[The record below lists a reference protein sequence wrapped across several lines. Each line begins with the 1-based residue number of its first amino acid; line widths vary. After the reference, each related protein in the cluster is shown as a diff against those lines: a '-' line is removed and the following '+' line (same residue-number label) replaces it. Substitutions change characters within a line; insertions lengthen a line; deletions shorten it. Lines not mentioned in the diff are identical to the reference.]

1 MNSLKKELLQM
12 THAAPSNI
20 TLSAIAGIYILAQV
34 IIVPALPDLGIIFSS
49 DYRTIQLSVSAFS
62 IGAAIVNLIAGPLS
76 DRFGRRP
83 VAIGFFIIFIL
94 SSLGS
99 YFSENIYVFLFLRFL
114 QASSAA
120 GMVLARVIVGD
131 IYKGNKA
138 TVMFGYISTIM
149 AIGPLI
155 GPLLGGLISDYFG
168 SMQIFNFLTALG
180 LFLFVLIIFDL
191 KETNFNK
198 SESMINQIKSY
209 PLLLSSMNFWPPT
222 LVSAFSFSIFGIF
235 FVGAPF
241 VAAKVYGLS
250 PSQIGM
256 LLALMPLGF
265 VPGNIIVG
273 KLVNQFSTRLLL
285 ILGSILL
292 MIGPS
297 LSFLTSNLYGHQL
310 AFFMPMII
318 MAFGTGIIWPV
329 ANTAI
334 IQAVPSLAGSASGI
348 SSALMVTTSA
358 ISSGVLGWNIENSDP
373 ILALVSMLFLVGA
386 ATILSSLF
394 IKN

>member
-1 MNSLKKELLQM
+1 MSK
-12 THAAPSNI
+12 AAPTNI

-34 IIVPALPDLGIIFSS
+34 IIVPALPDLGIIFLS

-83 VAIGFFIIFIL
+83 IAIGFFIIFIL

-99 YFSENIYVFLFLRFL
+99 YFSENIYIFLLFRFF

-131 IYKGNKA
+131 IYSGSKA

-155 GPLLGGLISDYFG
+155 GPLLGGLISDYLG
-168 SMQIFNFLTALG
+168 SMQIFNFLTILG
-180 LFLFVLIIFDL
+180 LLLFGLILYDL
-191 KETNFNK
+191 DETNLNR
-198 SESMINQIKSY
+198 SPNMLSQIKSY
-209 PLLLSSMNFWPPT
+209 PLLLLSMNFWPPT

-241 VAAKVYGLS
+241 VAVNVYGLS
-250 PSQIGM
+250 PSQIGL
-256 LLALMPLGF
+256 LLAFIPLGF

-273 KLVNQFSTRLLL
+273 KIVDRFSTKLLL
-285 ILGSILL
+285 ILGSMLL
-292 MIGPS
+292 ISGP
-297 LSFLTSNLYGHQL
+297 LIALLTSNLYTHPL
-310 AFFMPMII
+310 AFFLPMLI
-318 MAFGTGIIWPV
+318 MGFGTGIIWPV

-348 SSALMVTTSA
+348 SSALMVITSA
-358 ISSGVLGWNIENSDP
+358 LSSGFLGWNIENIDP
-373 ILALVSMLFLVGA
+373 IMGLVGTLIMA
-386 ATILSSLF
+386 GIATILSALF
-394 IKN
+394 IKSERQHT

>member
-1 MNSLKKELLQM
+1 MSK
-12 THAAPSNI
+12 AAPTNI

-83 VAIGFFIIFIL
+83 IAIGFFIIFIL

-99 YFSENIYVFLFLRFL
+99 YFSENIYIFLLFRFF

-131 IYKGNKA
+131 IYSGSKA

-168 SMQIFNFLTALG
+168 SMQIFNFLTILG
-180 LFLFVLIIFDL
+180 LLLFGLILYDL
-191 KETNFNK
+191 DETNLNR
-198 SESMINQIKSY
+198 SPNMLSQIKSY
-209 PLLLSSMNFWPPT
+209 PLLLLSMNFWPPT

-241 VAAKVYGLS
+241 VAVNVYGLS
-250 PSQIGM
+250 PSQIGL
-256 LLALMPLGF
+256 LLAFIPLGF

-273 KLVNQFSTRLLL
+273 KIVDRFSTKLLL
-285 ILGSILL
+285 ILGSVLL
-292 MIGPS
+292 ISGP
-297 LSFLTSNLYGHQL
+297 LIALLTSNLYTHPL
-310 AFFMPMII
+310 AFFLPMLI
-318 MAFGTGIIWPV
+318 MGFGTGVIWPV

-348 SSALMVTTSA
+348 SSALMVITSA
-358 ISSGVLGWNIENSDP
+358 VSSGFLGWNIENIDP
-373 ILALVSMLFLVGA
+373 IIGLVGTLIMA
-386 ATILSSLF
+386 GIATILSALF
-394 IKN
+394 IKTD

>member
-1 MNSLKKELLQM
+1 MSK
-12 THAAPSNI
+12 AAPTNI

-83 VAIGFFIIFIL
+83 IAIGFFIIFIL

-99 YFSENIYVFLFLRFL
+99 YFSENIYIFLLFRFF

-131 IYKGNKA
+131 IYSGSKA

-168 SMQIFNFLTALG
+168 SMQIFNFLTILG
-180 LFLFVLIIFDL
+180 LLLFGLIIYDL
-191 KETNFNK
+191 DETNLNR
-198 SESMINQIKSY
+198 SANMLSQIKSY
-209 PLLLSSMNFWPPT
+209 PLLLLSMNFWPPT

-241 VAAKVYGLS
+241 VAVNVYGLS
-250 PSQIGM
+250 PSQIGL
-256 LLALMPLGF
+256 LLAFIPLGF

-273 KLVNQFSTRLLL
+273 KIVDRFSTKLLL
-285 ILGSILL
+285 ILGSMLL
-292 MIGPS
+292 ISGP
-297 LSFLTSNLYGHQL
+297 LIALLTSNLYTHPL
-310 AFFMPMII
+310 AFFLPMLI
-318 MAFGTGIIWPV
+318 MGFGTGIIWPV

-348 SSALMVTTSA
+348 SSALMVITSA
-358 ISSGVLGWNIENSDP
+358 LSSGFLGWNIENIDP
-373 ILALVSMLFLVGA
+373 IIGLVGTLIMA
-386 ATILSSLF
+386 GIATILSALF
-394 IKN
+394 IKTD

>member
-1 MNSLKKELLQM
+1 MSK
-12 THAAPSNI
+12 AAPTNI

-83 VAIGFFIIFIL
+83 IAIGFFIIFIL

-99 YFSENIYVFLFLRFL
+99 YFSENIYIFLLFRFF

-131 IYKGNKA
+131 IYSGSKA

-168 SMQIFNFLTALG
+168 SMQIFNFLTILG
-180 LFLFVLIIFDL
+180 LLLFGIILYDL
-191 KETNFNK
+191 DETNFNR
-198 SESMINQIKSY
+198 SPDMLSQIKSY
-209 PLLLSSMNFWPPT
+209 PLLLLSMNFWPPT

-241 VAAKVYGLS
+241 VAVNVYGLS
-250 PSQIGM
+250 PSQIGL
-256 LLALMPLGF
+256 LLAFIPLGF

-273 KLVNQFSTRLLL
+273 KIVDRFSTKLLL
-285 ILGSILL
+285 ILGSMLL
-292 MIGPS
+292 ISGP
-297 LSFLTSNLYGHQL
+297 LIALLTSNLYNHPL
-310 AFFMPMII
+310 AFFLPMLI
-318 MAFGTGIIWPV
+318 MGFGTGIIWPV

-348 SSALMVTTSA
+348 SSALMVITSA
-358 ISSGVLGWNIENSDP
+358 VSSGFLGWNIENIDP
-373 ILALVSMLFLVGA
+373 IMGLVGTLIMA
-386 ATILSSLF
+386 GIATILSAFF
-394 IKN
+394 IKSDRQHN

>member
-1 MNSLKKELLQM
+1 MSK
-12 THAAPSNI
+12 AAPTNI

-83 VAIGFFIIFIL
+83 IAIGFFIIFIL

-99 YFSENIYVFLFLRFL
+99 YFSENIYIFLLFRFF

-131 IYKGNKA
+131 IYSGSKA

-168 SMQIFNFLTALG
+168 SMQIFNFLTILG
-180 LFLFVLIIFDL
+180 LLLFGLIIYDL
-191 KETNFNK
+191 DETNLNR
-198 SESMINQIKSY
+198 SANMLSQIKSY
-209 PLLLSSMNFWPPT
+209 PLLLLSMNFWPPT

-241 VAAKVYGLS
+241 VAVNVYGLS
-250 PSQIGM
+250 PSQIGL
-256 LLALMPLGF
+256 LLAFIPLGF

-273 KLVNQFSTRLLL
+273 KIVDRFSTKLLL
-285 ILGSILL
+285 ILGSVLL
-292 MIGPS
+292 ISGP
-297 LSFLTSNLYGHQL
+297 LIALLTSNLYTHPL
-310 AFFMPMII
+310 AFFLPMLI
-318 MAFGTGIIWPV
+318 MGFGTGVIWPV

-348 SSALMVTTSA
+348 SSALMVITSA
-358 ISSGVLGWNIENSDP
+358 VSSGFLGWNIENIDP
-373 ILALVSMLFLVGA
+373 IIGLVGTLIVA
-386 ATILSSLF
+386 GIATILSALF
-394 IKN
+394 IKID

>member
-1 MNSLKKELLQM
+1 MSKS
-12 THAAPSNI
+12 APTNI

-83 VAIGFFIIFIL
+83 IAIGFFIIFIL

-99 YFSENIYVFLFLRFL
+99 YFSENIYIFLLFRFF

-131 IYKGNKA
+131 IYSGSKA

-168 SMQIFNFLTALG
+168 SMQIFNFLTILG
-180 LFLFVLIIFDL
+180 LLLFGLIIYDL
-191 KETNFNK
+191 DETNLNR
-198 SESMINQIKSY
+198 SANMLSQIKSY
-209 PLLLSSMNFWPPT
+209 PLLLLSMNFWPPT

-241 VAAKVYGLS
+241 VAVNVYGLS
-250 PSQIGM
+250 PSQIGL
-256 LLALMPLGF
+256 LLAFIPLGF

-273 KLVNQFSTRLLL
+273 KIVDRFSTKLLL
-285 ILGSILL
+285 ILGSMLL
-292 MIGPS
+292 ISGP
-297 LSFLTSNLYGHQL
+297 LIALLTSNLYTHPL
-310 AFFMPMII
+310 AFFLPMLI
-318 MAFGTGIIWPV
+318 MGFGTGIIWPV

-348 SSALMVTTSA
+348 SSALMVITSA
-358 ISSGVLGWNIENSDP
+358 LSSGFLGWNIENIDP
-373 ILALVSMLFLVGA
+373 IIGLVGTLIMA
-386 ATILSSLF
+386 GIATILSALF
-394 IKN
+394 IKTD

>member
-1 MNSLKKELLQM
+1 MSK
-12 THAAPSNI
+12 AAPTNI

-34 IIVPALPDLGIIFSS
+34 IIVPALPDLRIIFSS

-83 VAIGFFIIFIL
+83 IAIGFFIIFIL

-99 YFSENIYVFLFLRFL
+99 YFSENIYIFLLFRFF

-131 IYKGNKA
+131 IYSGSKA

-168 SMQIFNFLTALG
+168 SMQIFNFLTILG
-180 LFLFVLIIFDL
+180 LLLFGLIIYDL
-191 KETNFNK
+191 DETNLNR
-198 SESMINQIKSY
+198 SPSMLSQIKSY
-209 PLLLSSMNFWPPT
+209 PLLLLSMNFWPPT

-241 VAAKVYGLS
+241 VAVSVYGLS
-250 PSQIGM
+250 PSQIGL
-256 LLALMPLGF
+256 LLAFIPLGF

-273 KLVNQFSTRLLL
+273 KIVDRFSTKFLL
-285 ILGSILL
+285 ILGSMLL
-292 MIGPS
+292 ISGP
-297 LSFLTSNLYGHQL
+297 LIALLTSNLYTNPL
-310 AFFMPMII
+310 AFFLPMLI
-318 MAFGTGIIWPV
+318 MGFGTGIIWPV

-334 IQAVPSLAGSASGI
+334 IQTVPSLAGSASGI
-348 SSALMVTTSA
+348 SSALMVITSA
-358 ISSGVLGWNIENSDP
+358 LSSGFLGWNIEKIDP
-373 ILALVSMLFLVGA
+373 IMGLVGTLIMA
-386 ATILSSLF
+386 GIATILSALF
-394 IKN
+394 IKSDRQLN

>member
-1 MNSLKKELLQM
+1 M
-12 THAAPSNI
+12 TYAAPTNI

-99 YFSENIYVFLFLRFL
+99 YFSENIYLFLFLRFL

-131 IYKGNKA
+131 IYKGNR

-297 LSFLTSNLYGHQL
+297 LSFFTSNLYGHQL

-373 ILALVSMLFLVGA
+373 ILALVSMLILVGA

>member
-1 MNSLKKELLQM
+1 MSK
-12 THAAPSNI
+12 AAPTNI

-34 IIVPALPDLGIIFSS
+34 IIVPALPDLGIIFLS

-83 VAIGFFIIFIL
+83 IAIGFFIIFIL

-99 YFSENIYVFLFLRFL
+99 YFSENIYIFLLFRFF

-131 IYKGNKA
+131 IYSGSKA

-155 GPLLGGLISDYFG
+155 GPLLGGLISDYLG
-168 SMQIFNFLTALG
+168 SMQIFNFLTILG
-180 LFLFVLIIFDL
+180 LLLFGLILYDL
-191 KETNFNK
+191 DETNLNR
-198 SESMINQIKSY
+198 SPNMLSQIKSY
-209 PLLLSSMNFWPPT
+209 PLLLLSMNFWPPT

-241 VAAKVYGLS
+241 VAVNVYGLS
-250 PSQIGM
+250 PSQIGL
-256 LLALMPLGF
+256 LLAFIPLGF

-273 KLVNQFSTRLLL
+273 KIVDRFSTKLLL
-285 ILGSILL
+285 ILGSMLL
-292 MIGPS
+292 ISGP
-297 LSFLTSNLYGHQL
+297 LIALLTSNLYTHPL
-310 AFFMPMII
+310 AFFLPMLI
-318 MAFGTGIIWPV
+318 MGFGTGIIWPV

-334 IQAVPSLAGSASGI
+334 IQAVPSLSGSASGI
-348 SSALMVTTSA
+348 SSALMVITSA
-358 ISSGVLGWNIENSDP
+358 LSSGFLGWNIENIDP
-373 ILALVSMLFLVGA
+373 IMGLVGTLIMA
-386 ATILSSLF
+386 GIATILSALF
-394 IKN
+394 IKSERQHN

>member
-1 MNSLKKELLQM
+1 MSK
-12 THAAPSNI
+12 AAPTNI

-83 VAIGFFIIFIL
+83 IAIGFFIIFIL

-99 YFSENIYVFLFLRFL
+99 YFSENIYIFLLFRFF

-131 IYKGNKA
+131 IYSGSKA

-168 SMQIFNFLTALG
+168 SMQIFNFLTILG
-180 LFLFVLIIFDL
+180 LLLFGLILYDL
-191 KETNFNK
+191 DETNLNR
-198 SESMINQIKSY
+198 SPNMLSQIKSY
-209 PLLLSSMNFWPPT
+209 PLLLLSMNFWPPT

-241 VAAKVYGLS
+241 VAVNVYGLS
-250 PSQIGM
+250 PSQIGL
-256 LLALMPLGF
+256 LLAFIPLGF

-273 KLVNQFSTRLLL
+273 KIVDRFSTKLLL
-285 ILGSILL
+285 ILGSMLL
-292 MIGPS
+292 ISGP
-297 LSFLTSNLYGHQL
+297 LIALLTSNLYTHPL
-310 AFFMPMII
+310 AFFLPMLI
-318 MAFGTGIIWPV
+318 MGFGTGIIWPV

-348 SSALMVTTSA
+348 SSALMVITSA
-358 ISSGVLGWNIENSDP
+358 LSSGFLGWNIENIDP
-373 ILALVSMLFLVGA
+373 IMGLVGTLIMA
-386 ATILSSLF
+386 GIATILSALF
-394 IKN
+394 IKSDRQHN

>member
-1 MNSLKKELLQM
+1 MSK
-12 THAAPSNI
+12 AAPTNI

-34 IIVPALPDLGIIFSS
+34 IIVPALPDLGIIFLS

-83 VAIGFFIIFIL
+83 IAIGFFIIFIL

-99 YFSENIYVFLFLRFL
+99 YFSENIYIFLLFRFF

-131 IYKGNKA
+131 IYSGSKA
-138 TVMFGYISTIM
+138 TVMFGYISTIV

-155 GPLLGGLISDYFG
+155 GPLLGGLISDYLG
-168 SMQIFNFLTALG
+168 SMQIFNFLTILG
-180 LFLFVLIIFDL
+180 LLLFGLILYDL
-191 KETNFNK
+191 DETNLNR
-198 SESMINQIKSY
+198 SPNMLSQIKSY
-209 PLLLSSMNFWPPT
+209 PLLLLSMNFWPPT

-241 VAAKVYGLS
+241 VAVNVYGLS
-250 PSQIGM
+250 PSQIGL
-256 LLALMPLGF
+256 LLAFIPLGF

-273 KLVNQFSTRLLL
+273 KIVDRFSTKLLL
-285 ILGSILL
+285 ILGSMLL
-292 MIGPS
+292 ISGP
-297 LSFLTSNLYGHQL
+297 LIALLTSNLYTHPL
-310 AFFMPMII
+310 AFFLPMLI
-318 MAFGTGIIWPV
+318 MGFGTGIIWPV

-348 SSALMVTTSA
+348 SSALMVITSA
-358 ISSGVLGWNIENSDP
+358 ISSGFLGWNIENIDP
-373 ILALVSMLFLVGA
+373 IMGLVGTLIMA
-386 ATILSSLF
+386 GIATILSALF
-394 IKN
+394 IKSERQHN

>member
-1 MNSLKKELLQM
+1 MSK
-12 THAAPSNI
+12 AAPTNI

-83 VAIGFFIIFIL
+83 IAIGFFIIFIL

-99 YFSENIYVFLFLRFL
+99 YFSENIYIFLLFRFF

-131 IYKGNKA
+131 IYSGNKA

-168 SMQIFNFLTALG
+168 SMQIFNFLTILG
-180 LFLFVLIIFDL
+180 LLIFGLIFYDL
-191 KETNFNK
+191 DETNLNR
-198 SESMINQIKSY
+198 SPNMLSQIKSY
-209 PLLLSSMNFWPPT
+209 PLLLLSMNFWPPT

-241 VAAKVYGLS
+241 VAVNVYGLS
-250 PSQIGM
+250 PSQIGL
-256 LLALMPLGF
+256 LLAFIPLGF

-273 KLVNQFSTRLLL
+273 KIVDRFSTKLLL
-285 ILGSILL
+285 ILGSMLL
-292 MIGPS
+292 ISGP
-297 LSFLTSNLYGHQL
+297 LIALLTSNLYTHPL
-310 AFFMPMII
+310 AFFLPMLI
-318 MAFGTGIIWPV
+318 MGFGTGVIWPV

-348 SSALMVTTSA
+348 SSALMVITSA
-358 ISSGVLGWNIENSDP
+358 LSSGFLGWNIENIDP
-373 ILALVSMLFLVGA
+373 IMGLVGA
-386 ATILSSLF
+386 LIMAGIATILSALF
-394 IKN
+394 IKSERQYN

>member
-1 MNSLKKELLQM
+1 MSK
-12 THAAPSNI
+12 AAPTNI

-83 VAIGFFIIFIL
+83 IAIGFFIIFIL

-99 YFSENIYVFLFLRFL
+99 YFSENIYIFLLFRFF

-131 IYKGNKA
+131 IYSGSKA

-168 SMQIFNFLTALG
+168 SMQIFNFLTILG
-180 LFLFVLIIFDL
+180 LLLFGLIIYDL
-191 KETNFNK
+191 DETNLNR
-198 SESMINQIKSY
+198 SANMLSQIKSY
-209 PLLLSSMNFWPPT
+209 PLLLLSMNFWPPT

-241 VAAKVYGLS
+241 VAVNVYGLS
-250 PSQIGM
+250 PSQIGL
-256 LLALMPLGF
+256 LLAFIPLGF

-273 KLVNQFSTRLLL
+273 KIVDRFSTKLLL
-285 ILGSILL
+285 ILGSVLL
-292 MIGPS
+292 ISGP
-297 LSFLTSNLYGHQL
+297 LIALLTSNLYTHPL
-310 AFFMPMII
+310 AFFLPMLI
-318 MAFGTGIIWPV
+318 MGFGTGVIWPV

-348 SSALMVTTSA
+348 SSALMVITSA
-358 ISSGVLGWNIENSDP
+358 VSSGFLGWNIENIDP
-373 ILALVSMLFLVGA
+373 IIGLVGTLIMA
-386 ATILSSLF
+386 GIATILSALF
-394 IKN
+394 IKSE

>member
-1 MNSLKKELLQM
+1 MSK
-12 THAAPSNI
+12 AAPTNI

-34 IIVPALPDLGIIFSS
+34 IIVPALPDLGVIFSS

-83 VAIGFFIIFIL
+83 IAIGFFIIFIL

-99 YFSENIYVFLFLRFL
+99 YFSENIYIFLLFRFF

-131 IYKGNKA
+131 IYSGSKA

-155 GPLLGGLISDYFG
+155 GPLLGGLISDYLG
-168 SMQIFNFLTALG
+168 SMQIFNFLTILG
-180 LFLFVLIIFDL
+180 LLLFGLILYDL
-191 KETNFNK
+191 DETNLNR
-198 SESMINQIKSY
+198 SPNMLSQIKSY
-209 PLLLSSMNFWPPT
+209 PLLLLSMNFWPPT

-241 VAAKVYGLS
+241 VAVNVYGLS
-250 PSQIGM
+250 PSQIGL
-256 LLALMPLGF
+256 LLAFIPLGF

-273 KLVNQFSTRLLL
+273 KIVDRFSTKLLL

-292 MIGPS
+292 ISGP
-297 LSFLTSNLYGHQL
+297 LIALLTSNLYTHPL
-310 AFFMPMII
+310 AFFLPMLILG
-318 MAFGTGIIWPV
+318 FGTGIIWPV

-348 SSALMVTTSA
+348 SSALMVITSA
-358 ISSGVLGWNIENSDP
+358 LSSGFLGWNIENIDP
-373 ILALVSMLFLVGA
+373 IMGLVGTLIVA
-386 ATILSSLF
+386 GIATILSALF
-394 IKN
+394 IKSD

>member
-1 MNSLKKELLQM
+1 M
-12 THAAPSNI
+12 TYAAPTNI

-34 IIVPALPDLGIIFSS
+34 IIVPALPDLAGIIFSS

-180 LFLFVLIIFDL
+180 LFFLYLIIFDL
-191 KETNFNK
+191 KETNL
-198 SESMINQIKSY
+198 INQK
-209 PLLLSSMNFWPPT
+209 
-222 LVSAFSFSIFGIF
+222 A
-235 FVGAPF
+235 
-241 VAAKVYGLS
+241 
-250 PSQIGM
+250 
-256 LLALMPLGF
+256 
-265 VPGNIIVG
+265 
-273 KLVNQFSTRLLL
+273 
-285 ILGSILL
+285 
-292 MIGPS
+292 
-297 LSFLTSNLYGHQL
+297 
-310 AFFMPMII
+310 
-318 MAFGTGIIWPV
+318 
-329 ANTAI
+329 
-334 IQAVPSLAGSASGI
+334 
-348 SSALMVTTSA
+348 
-358 ISSGVLGWNIENSDP
+358 
-373 ILALVSMLFLVGA
+373 
-386 ATILSSLF
+386 
-394 IKN
+394 

>member
-1 MNSLKKELLQM
+1 MIKAVP
-12 THAAPSNI
+12 TNI

-34 IIVPALPDLGIIFSS
+34 IIVPALPDLGVIFSS

-83 VAIGFFIIFIL
+83 IAIGFFVIFIL

-99 YFSENIYVFLFLRFL
+99 YFSENIYIFLFFRFL

-131 IYKGNKA
+131 IYSGSKA
-138 TVMFGYISTIM
+138 TIMFGYISTIM

-168 SMQIFNFLTALG
+168 SMQIFNFLTLLG
-180 LFLFVLIIFDL
+180 FFLFVLIVYDL
-191 KETNFNK
+191 KETNFNR
-198 SESMINQIKSY
+198 SPNMLSQIKSY
-209 PLLLSSMNFWPPT
+209 PLLLSSMQFWPPT

-241 VAAKVYGLS
+241 VAANVYNLS

-273 KLVNQFSTRLLL
+273 KLVNRFSTKSLLM
-285 ILGSILL
+285 IGSILL
-292 MIGPS
+292 IIGPS
-297 LSFLTSNLYGHQL
+297 VSFFTSNLYNHQL
-310 AFFMPMII
+310 AFFVPMII

-334 IQAVPSLAGSASGI
+334 IQAVPSLAGSAAGI

-358 ISSGVLGWNIENSDP
+358 ISSGILGWNIENSDP
-373 ILALVSMLFLVGA
+373 ILALVGMLILVGV
-386 ATILSSLF
+386 ATFASSLF
-394 IKN
+394 MKK

>member
-1 MNSLKKELLQM
+1 MSK
-12 THAAPSNI
+12 AAPTNI

-83 VAIGFFIIFIL
+83 IAIGFFIIFIL

-99 YFSENIYVFLFLRFL
+99 YFSENIYIFLLFRFF

-131 IYKGNKA
+131 IYSGSKA

-168 SMQIFNFLTALG
+168 SMQIFNFLTILG
-180 LFLFVLIIFDL
+180 LLLFGLIIYDL
-191 KETNFNK
+191 DETNLNR
-198 SESMINQIKSY
+198 SPNMLSQIKSY
-209 PLLLSSMNFWPPT
+209 PLLLLSMNFWPPT

-241 VAAKVYGLS
+241 VAVNVYGLS
-250 PSQIGM
+250 PSQIGL
-256 LLALMPLGF
+256 LLAFIPLGF

-273 KLVNQFSTRLLL
+273 KIVDRFSTKLLL
-285 ILGSILL
+285 ILGSVLL
-292 MIGPS
+292 ISGP
-297 LSFLTSNLYGHQL
+297 LIALFTSNLYTHPL
-310 AFFMPMII
+310 AFFLPMLI
-318 MAFGTGIIWPV
+318 MGFGTGIIWPV

-348 SSALMVTTSA
+348 SSALMVITSA
-358 ISSGVLGWNIENSDP
+358 VSSGFLGWNIENIDP
-373 ILALVSMLFLVGA
+373 IIGLVGTLIMA
-386 ATILSSLF
+386 GIATILSALF
-394 IKN
+394 IKTD

>member
-1 MNSLKKELLQM
+1 MK
-12 THAAPSNI
+12 HATPTNI
-20 TLSAIAGIYILAQV
+20 TLSAIAGVYILAQV

-273 KLVNQFSTRLLL
+273 KLVNRFSTRLLL

-310 AFFMPMII
+310 AFFCADDNNGFWNGNN
-318 MAFGTGIIWPV
+318 MACCKYCDYSGSSKFSWKCLWYKFSFNGHYVSNLKWCFG
-329 ANTAI
+329 
-334 IQAVPSLAGSASGI
+334 L
-348 SSALMVTTSA
+348 
-358 ISSGVLGWNIENSDP
+358 EH
-373 ILALVSMLFLVGA
+373 
-386 ATILSSLF
+386 
-394 IKN
+394 

>member
-1 MNSLKKELLQM
+1 MSK
-12 THAAPSNI
+12 AAPTNI

-83 VAIGFFIIFIL
+83 IAIGFFIIFIL

-99 YFSENIYVFLFLRFL
+99 YFSENIYIFLLFRFF

-131 IYKGNKA
+131 IYSGSKA

-168 SMQIFNFLTALG
+168 SMQIFNFLTILG
-180 LFLFVLIIFDL
+180 LLLFGLIIYDL
-191 KETNFNK
+191 DETNLNR
-198 SESMINQIKSY
+198 SANMLSQIKSY
-209 PLLLSSMNFWPPT
+209 PLLLLSMNFWPPT

-241 VAAKVYGLS
+241 VAVNVYGLS
-250 PSQIGM
+250 PSQIGL
-256 LLALMPLGF
+256 LLAFIPLGF

-273 KLVNQFSTRLLL
+273 KIVDRFSTKLLL
-285 ILGSILL
+285 ILGSVLL
-292 MIGPS
+292 ISGP
-297 LSFLTSNLYGHQL
+297 LIALLTSNLYTHPL
-310 AFFMPMII
+310 AFFLPMLI
-318 MAFGTGIIWPV
+318 MGFGTGVIWPV

-348 SSALMVTTSA
+348 SSALMVITSA
-358 ISSGVLGWNIENSDP
+358 LSSGFLGWNIENIDP
-373 ILALVSMLFLVGA
+373 IIGLVGTLIMA
-386 ATILSSLF
+386 GIATILSALF
-394 IKN
+394 IKSD

>member
-1 MNSLKKELLQM
+1 MSK
-12 THAAPSNI
+12 AAPTNI

-34 IIVPALPDLGIIFSS
+34 IIVPALPDLGIIFLS

-83 VAIGFFIIFIL
+83 IAIGFFIIFIL

-99 YFSENIYVFLFLRFL
+99 YFSENIYIFLLFRFF

-131 IYKGNKA
+131 IYSGSKA

-155 GPLLGGLISDYFG
+155 GPLLGGLISDYLG
-168 SMQIFNFLTALG
+168 SMQIFNFLTILG
-180 LFLFVLIIFDL
+180 LLLFGLILYDL
-191 KETNFNK
+191 DETNLNR
-198 SESMINQIKSY
+198 SPNMLSQIKSY
-209 PLLLSSMNFWPPT
+209 PLLLLSMNFWPPT

-241 VAAKVYGLS
+241 VAVNVYGLS
-250 PSQIGM
+250 PSQIGL
-256 LLALMPLGF
+256 LLAFIPLGF

-273 KLVNQFSTRLLL
+273 KIVDRFSTKLLL
-285 ILGSILL
+285 ILGSMLL
-292 MIGPS
+292 ISGP
-297 LSFLTSNLYGHQL
+297 LIALLTSNLYTHPL
-310 AFFMPMII
+310 AFFLPMLI
-318 MAFGTGIIWPV
+318 MGFGTGIIWPV

-334 IQAVPSLAGSASGI
+334 IQAVPSLSGSASGI
-348 SSALMVTTSA
+348 SSALMVITSA
-358 ISSGVLGWNIENSDP
+358 ISSGFLGWNIENINP
-373 ILALVSMLFLVGA
+373 IMGLVGTLIMA
-386 ATILSSLF
+386 GIATILSALF
-394 IKN
+394 IKSERQHN

>member
-1 MNSLKKELLQM
+1 MIR
-12 THAAPSNI
+12 AAPTNI

-34 IIVPALPDLGIIFSS
+34 IIVPALPDLGVIFSS

-83 VAIGFFIIFIL
+83 IAIGFFIIFIL

-99 YFSENIYVFLFLRFL
+99 YFSENIYIFLFFRFL

-131 IYKGNKA
+131 IYSGSKA
-138 TVMFGYISTIM
+138 TIMFGYISTIM

-168 SMQIFNFLTALG
+168 SMQIFSFLTLLG
-180 LFLFVLIIFDL
+180 FFLFVLIVYDL
-191 KETNFNK
+191 KETNFNR
-198 SESMINQIKSY
+198 SASMLSQIKSY
-209 PLLLSSMNFWPPT
+209 PLLLSSMQFWPPT

-241 VAAKVYGLS
+241 VAAEIYGLS

-273 KLVNQFSTRLLL
+273 KLINRFSTQSLLM
-285 ILGSILL
+285 IGSILL
-292 MIGPS
+292 IVGPAV
-297 LSFLTSNLYGHQL
+297 SFFTSNLYDHQL
-310 AFFMPMII
+310 AFFVPMII

-334 IQAVPSLAGSASGI
+334 IQAVPSLAGSAAGI

-358 ISSGVLGWNIENSDP
+358 ISSGILGWNIENSDP
-373 ILALVSMLFLVGA
+373 ILALVGMLILVGV
-386 ATILSSLF
+386 ATFASSLF
-394 IKN
+394 MKK

>member
-1 MNSLKKELLQM
+1 MSK
-12 THAAPSNI
+12 AAPTNI

-34 IIVPALPDLGIIFSS
+34 IIVPALPDLGIIFLS

-83 VAIGFFIIFIL
+83 IAIGFFIIFIL

-99 YFSENIYVFLFLRFL
+99 YFSENIYIFLLFRFF

-131 IYKGNKA
+131 IYSGSKA

-155 GPLLGGLISDYFG
+155 GPLLGGLISDYLG
-168 SMQIFNFLTALG
+168 SMQIFNFLTILG
-180 LFLFVLIIFDL
+180 LLLFGLIIYDL
-191 KETNFNK
+191 DETNLNR
-198 SESMINQIKSY
+198 SPNMLSQIKSY
-209 PLLLSSMNFWPPT
+209 PLLLLSMNFWPPT

-241 VAAKVYGLS
+241 VAVNVYGLS
-250 PSQIGM
+250 PSQIGL
-256 LLALMPLGF
+256 LLAFIPLGF

-273 KLVNQFSTRLLL
+273 KIVDRFSTKLLL
-285 ILGSILL
+285 ILGSMLL
-292 MIGPS
+292 ISGP
-297 LSFLTSNLYGHQL
+297 LIALLTSNLYTHPL
-310 AFFMPMII
+310 AFFLPMLI
-318 MAFGTGIIWPV
+318 MGFGTGIIWPV

-348 SSALMVTTSA
+348 SSALMVITSA
-358 ISSGVLGWNIENSDP
+358 LSSGFLGWNIENIDP
-373 ILALVSMLFLVGA
+373 IMGLVGTLIMA
-386 ATILSSLF
+386 GIATILSALF
-394 IKN
+394 IKSDRQHN

>member
-1 MNSLKKELLQM
+1 MSK
-12 THAAPSNI
+12 AAPTNI

-83 VAIGFFIIFIL
+83 IAIGFFIIFIL

-99 YFSENIYVFLFLRFL
+99 YFSENIYIFLLFRFF

-131 IYKGNKA
+131 IYTGSKA

-168 SMQIFNFLTALG
+168 SMQIFNFLTILG
-180 LFLFVLIIFDL
+180 LLLFGLIIYDL
-191 KETNFNK
+191 DETNLNR
-198 SESMINQIKSY
+198 SPNMLSQIKSY
-209 PLLLSSMNFWPPT
+209 PLLLLSMNFWPPT

-241 VAAKVYGLS
+241 VAVNVYGLS
-250 PSQIGM
+250 PSQIGL
-256 LLALMPLGF
+256 LLAFIPLGF

-273 KLVNQFSTRLLL
+273 KIVDRFSTKLLL
-285 ILGSILL
+285 ILGSVLL
-292 MIGPS
+292 ISGP
-297 LSFLTSNLYGHQL
+297 LIALLTSNLYTHPL
-310 AFFMPMII
+310 AFFLPMLI
-318 MAFGTGIIWPV
+318 MGFGTGIIWPV

-348 SSALMVTTSA
+348 SSALMVITSA
-358 ISSGVLGWNIENSDP
+358 LSSGFLGWNIENIDP
-373 ILALVSMLFLVGA
+373 IIGLVGTLIMA
-386 ATILSSLF
+386 GIATILSALF
-394 IKN
+394 IKSD

>member
-1 MNSLKKELLQM
+1 MIKAVP
-12 THAAPSNI
+12 TNI

-34 IIVPALPDLGIIFSS
+34 IIVPALPDLGVIFSS
-49 DYRTIQLSVSAFS
+49 DYRIIQLSVSAFS

-83 VAIGFFIIFIL
+83 IAIGFFVIFIL

-99 YFSENIYVFLFLRFL
+99 YFSENIYIFLFFRFL

-131 IYKGNKA
+131 IYSGSKA
-138 TVMFGYISTIM
+138 TIMFGYISTIM

-168 SMQIFNFLTALG
+168 SMQIFNFLSLLG
-180 LFLFVLIIFDL
+180 FFLFVLIVYDL
-191 KETNFNK
+191 KETNFNR
-198 SESMINQIKSY
+198 SANMLSQIKSY
-209 PLLLSSMNFWPPT
+209 PLLLSSMQFWPPT

-235 FVGAPF
+235 FVGAPY
-241 VAAKVYGLS
+241 VAAEVYDLS

-256 LLALMPLGF
+256 LMALMPLGF

-273 KLVNQFSTRLLL
+273 KLVNRFSTRLLL
-285 ILGSILL
+285 MTGSILL
-292 MIGPS
+292 IIGPS
-297 LSFLTSNLYGHQL
+297 LSFFTSNLHTHQL
-310 AFFMPMII
+310 AFFIPMII
-318 MAFGTGIIWPV
+318 MAFGTGVIWPV

-334 IQAVPSLAGSASGI
+334 IQAVPSLAGSATGI

-358 ISSGVLGWNIENSDP
+358 ISSGILGWNIENSDP
-373 ILALVSMLFLVGA
+373 ILALVGMLILVGV

>member
-1 MNSLKKELLQM
+1 MSK
-12 THAAPSNI
+12 AAPTNI

-34 IIVPALPDLGIIFSS
+34 IIVPALPDLGIIFLS

-83 VAIGFFIIFIL
+83 IAIGFFIIFIL

-99 YFSENIYVFLFLRFL
+99 YFSENIYIFLLFRFF

-131 IYKGNKA
+131 IYSGSKA

-155 GPLLGGLISDYFG
+155 GPLLGGLISDYLG
-168 SMQIFNFLTALG
+168 SMQIFNFLTILG
-180 LFLFVLIIFDL
+180 LLLFGLILYDL
-191 KETNFNK
+191 DETNLNR
-198 SESMINQIKSY
+198 SPNMLSQIKSY
-209 PLLLSSMNFWPPT
+209 PLLLLSMNFWPPT

-241 VAAKVYGLS
+241 VAVNVYGLS
-250 PSQIGM
+250 PSQIGL
-256 LLALMPLGF
+256 LLAFIPLGF

-273 KLVNQFSTRLLL
+273 KIVDRFATKLLL
-285 ILGSILL
+285 ILGSMLL
-292 MIGPS
+292 ISGP
-297 LSFLTSNLYGHQL
+297 LIALLTSNLYTHPL
-310 AFFMPMII
+310 AFFLPMLI
-318 MAFGTGIIWPV
+318 MGFGTGIIWPV

-348 SSALMVTTSA
+348 SSAIMVITSA
-358 ISSGVLGWNIENSDP
+358 LSSGFLGWNIENIDP
-373 ILALVSMLFLVGA
+373 IMGLVGTLIMA
-386 ATILSSLF
+386 GIATILSALF
-394 IKN
+394 IKSD

>member
-1 MNSLKKELLQM
+1 MSK
-12 THAAPSNI
+12 AAPTNI

-83 VAIGFFIIFIL
+83 IAIGFFIIFIL

-99 YFSENIYVFLFLRFL
+99 YFSENIYIFLLFRFF

-131 IYKGNKA
+131 IYSGSKA

-168 SMQIFNFLTALG
+168 SMQIFNFLTILG
-180 LFLFVLIIFDL
+180 LLLFGLIIYDL
-191 KETNFNK
+191 DETNLNR
-198 SESMINQIKSY
+198 SANMLSQIKSY
-209 PLLLSSMNFWPPT
+209 PLLLLSMNFWPPT

-241 VAAKVYGLS
+241 VAVNVYGLS
-250 PSQIGM
+250 PSQIGL
-256 LLALMPLGF
+256 LLAFIPLGF

-273 KLVNQFSTRLLL
+273 KIVDRFSTKLLL
-285 ILGSILL
+285 ILGSVLL
-292 MIGPS
+292 ISGP
-297 LSFLTSNLYGHQL
+297 LIALLTSNLYTHPL
-310 AFFMPMII
+310 AFFLPMLI
-318 MAFGTGIIWPV
+318 MGFGTGIIWPV

-348 SSALMVTTSA
+348 SSALMVIASA
-358 ISSGVLGWNIENSDP
+358 LSSGLLGWNIENIDP
-373 ILALVSMLFLVGA
+373 IMGLVGTLIMA
-386 ATILSSLF
+386 GIATILSALF
-394 IKN
+394 IKSDRQQN

>member
-1 MNSLKKELLQM
+1 MSK
-12 THAAPSNI
+12 AAPTNI

-34 IIVPALPDLGIIFSS
+34 IIVPALPDLGIIFLS

-83 VAIGFFIIFIL
+83 IAIGFFIIFIL

-99 YFSENIYVFLFLRFL
+99 YFSENIYIFLLFRFF

-131 IYKGNKA
+131 IYSGSKA
-138 TVMFGYISTIM
+138 TVMFGYISSIM

-155 GPLLGGLISDYFG
+155 GPLLGGLISDYLG
-168 SMQIFNFLTALG
+168 SMQIFNFLTILG
-180 LFLFVLIIFDL
+180 LLLFGLILYDL
-191 KETNFNK
+191 DETNLNR
-198 SESMINQIKSY
+198 SPNMLSQIKSY
-209 PLLLSSMNFWPPT
+209 PLLLLSMNFWPPT

-241 VAAKVYGLS
+241 VAVNVYGLS
-250 PSQIGM
+250 PSQIGL
-256 LLALMPLGF
+256 LLAFIPLGF

-273 KLVNQFSTRLLL
+273 KIVDRFSTKLLL
-285 ILGSILL
+285 ILGSMLL
-292 MIGPS
+292 ISGP
-297 LSFLTSNLYGHQL
+297 LIALLTSNLYTHPL
-310 AFFMPMII
+310 AFFLPMLI
-318 MAFGTGIIWPV
+318 MGFGTGIIWPI

-348 SSALMVTTSA
+348 SSALMVITSA
-358 ISSGVLGWNIENSDP
+358 LSSGFLGWNIENIDP
-373 ILALVSMLFLVGA
+373 IMGLVGTLIMA
-386 ATILSSLF
+386 GIATILSALF
-394 IKN
+394 IKSERQHN

>member
-1 MNSLKKELLQM
+1 MSK
-12 THAAPSNI
+12 AAPTNI

-83 VAIGFFIIFIL
+83 IAIGFFIIFIL

-99 YFSENIYVFLFLRFL
+99 YFSENIYIFLLFRFF

-131 IYKGNKA
+131 IYSGSKA

-168 SMQIFNFLTALG
+168 SMQIFNFLTILG
-180 LFLFVLIIFDL
+180 LLLFGLIIFDL
-191 KETNFNK
+191 NETNLNK
-198 SESMINQIKSY
+198 SPNMLSQIKSY
-209 PLLLSSMNFWPPT
+209 PLLLLSMNFWPPT

-241 VAAKVYGLS
+241 VAVNVYGLS
-250 PSQIGM
+250 PSQIGL
-256 LLALMPLGF
+256 LLAFIPLGF

-273 KLVNQFSTRLLL
+273 KIVDRFSTKLLL
-285 ILGSILL
+285 ILGSVLL
-292 MIGPS
+292 ISGP
-297 LSFLTSNLYGHQL
+297 LIALLTSNLYTHPL
-310 AFFMPMII
+310 AFFLPMLI
-318 MAFGTGIIWPV
+318 MGFGTGIIWPV

-348 SSALMVTTSA
+348 SSALMVITSA
-358 ISSGVLGWNIENSDP
+358 LSSGFLGWNIENIDP
-373 ILALVSMLFLVGA
+373 IIALVGTLIMAGI
-386 ATILSSLF
+386 ATILSALF
-394 IKN
+394 IKSDRPLN

>member
-1 MNSLKKELLQM
+1 MSK
-12 THAAPSNI
+12 AAPTNI

-34 IIVPALPDLGIIFSS
+34 IIVPALPDLGIIFLS

-83 VAIGFFIIFIL
+83 IAIGFFIIFIL

-99 YFSENIYVFLFLRFL
+99 YFSENIYIFLLFRFF

-131 IYKGNKA
+131 IYSGSKA
-138 TVMFGYISTIM
+138 TIMFGYISTIM

-155 GPLLGGLISDYFG
+155 GPLLGGLISDYLG
-168 SMQIFNFLTALG
+168 SMQIFNFLTILG
-180 LFLFVLIIFDL
+180 LLLFGLILYDL
-191 KETNFNK
+191 DETNLNR
-198 SESMINQIKSY
+198 SPNMLSQIKSY
-209 PLLLSSMNFWPPT
+209 PLLLLSMNFWPPT

-241 VAAKVYGLS
+241 VAVNVYGLS
-250 PSQIGM
+250 PSQIGL
-256 LLALMPLGF
+256 LLAFIPLGF

-273 KLVNQFSTRLLL
+273 KIVDRFSTKLLL

-292 MIGPS
+292 ISGP
-297 LSFLTSNLYGHQL
+297 LIALLTSNLYTHPL
-310 AFFMPMII
+310 AFFLPMLILG
-318 MAFGTGIIWPV
+318 FGTGIIWPV

-348 SSALMVTTSA
+348 SSALMVITSA
-358 ISSGVLGWNIENSDP
+358 LSSGFLGWNIENIDP
-373 ILALVSMLFLVGA
+373 IMGLVGTLIMA
-386 ATILSSLF
+386 GIATILSALF
-394 IKN
+394 TTSD

>member
-1 MNSLKKELLQM
+1 MSK
-12 THAAPSNI
+12 AAPTNI

-83 VAIGFFIIFIL
+83 IAIGFFIIFIL

-99 YFSENIYVFLFLRFL
+99 YFSENIYIFLLFRFF

-131 IYKGNKA
+131 IYSGSKA

-168 SMQIFNFLTALG
+168 SMQIFNFLTILG
-180 LFLFVLIIFDL
+180 LLLFGLIIYDL
-191 KETNFNK
+191 DETNLNR
-198 SESMINQIKSY
+198 SANMLSQIKSY
-209 PLLLSSMNFWPPT
+209 PLLLLSMNFWPPT

-241 VAAKVYGLS
+241 VAVNVYGLS
-250 PSQIGM
+250 PSQIGL
-256 LLALMPLGF
+256 LLAFIPLGF

-273 KLVNQFSTRLLL
+273 KIVDRFSTKLLL
-285 ILGSILL
+285 ILGSMLL
-292 MIGPS
+292 ISGP
-297 LSFLTSNLYGHQL
+297 LIALLTSNLYTHPL
-310 AFFMPMII
+310 AFFLPMLI
-318 MAFGTGIIWPV
+318 MGFGTGIIWPV

-334 IQAVPSLAGSASGI
+334 IQAIPSLAGSASGI
-348 SSALMVTTSA
+348 SSALMVITSA
-358 ISSGVLGWNIENSDP
+358 LSSGLLGWNIENIDP
-373 ILALVSMLFLVGA
+373 IMGLVGTLIMA
-386 ATILSSLF
+386 GIATILSALF
-394 IKN
+394 IKSD

>member
-1 MNSLKKELLQM
+1 MNKRGP
-12 THAAPSNI
+12 TNI

-62 IGAAIVNLIAGPLS
+62 IGAAIVNIIAGPLS

-83 VAIGFFIIFIL
+83 IAIGFFIIFVL

-99 YFSENIYVFLFLRFL
+99 YFSENIYVFLFYRFL

-131 IYKGNKA
+131 IFSGSKA

-168 SMQIFNFLTALG
+168 SMQIFSVLTILG
-180 LFLFVLIIFDL
+180 LLLFGLIIYDL
-191 KETNFNK
+191 NETNLNK
-198 SESMINQIKSY
+198 STDMLSQIKSY
-209 PLLLSSMNFWPPT
+209 PLLLFSMNFWPPT
-222 LVSAFSFSIFGIF
+222 LVSAFSFSIFGLF

-241 VAAKVYGLS
+241 VAVKVYDLS
-250 PSQIGM
+250 PSQIGL
-256 LLALMPLGF
+256 LLAFIPLGF

-273 KLVNQFSTRLLL
+273 KVVDRFSTRFLL
-285 ILGSILL
+285 IFGSILL
-292 MIGPS
+292 ISGP
-297 LSFLTSNLYGHQL
+297 LIAILTANLYTHPL
-310 AFFMPMII
+310 AFFLPMLI
-318 MAFGTGIIWPV
+318 MGFGTGIIWPV
-329 ANTAI
+329 ANTTI

-348 SSALMVTTSA
+348 SSALMVITSA
-358 ISSGVLGWNIENSDP
+358 LASGFLGWNIENIDP
-373 ILALVSMLFLVGA
+373 IIGLVGMLILA
-386 ATILSSLF
+386 GVATIISSFF
-394 IKN
+394 IKSDRPNN

>member
-1 MNSLKKELLQM
+1 MSK
-12 THAAPSNI
+12 AAPTNI

-83 VAIGFFIIFIL
+83 IAIGFFIIFIL

-99 YFSENIYVFLFLRFL
+99 YFSENIYIFLLFRFF

-131 IYKGNKA
+131 IYSGSKA

-168 SMQIFNFLTALG
+168 SMQIFNFLTILG
-180 LFLFVLIIFDL
+180 LLLFGLIIYDL
-191 KETNFNK
+191 DETNLNR
-198 SESMINQIKSY
+198 SANMLSQIKSY
-209 PLLLSSMNFWPPT
+209 PLLLLSMNFWPPT

-241 VAAKVYGLS
+241 VAVNVYGLS
-250 PSQIGM
+250 PSQIGL
-256 LLALMPLGF
+256 LLAFIPLGF

-273 KLVNQFSTRLLL
+273 KIVDRFSTKLLL

-292 MIGPS
+292 ISGP
-297 LSFLTSNLYGHQL
+297 LIALLTSDLYTHPL
-310 AFFMPMII
+310 AFFLPMLI
-318 MAFGTGIIWPV
+318 MGFGTGIIWPV

-348 SSALMVTTSA
+348 SSALMVITSA
-358 ISSGVLGWNIENSDP
+358 LSSGFLGWNIENIDP
-373 ILALVSMLFLVGA
+373 IIGLVGTLIMA
-386 ATILSSLF
+386 GIATILSALF
-394 IKN
+394 IKSD

>member
-1 MNSLKKELLQM
+1 MSK
-12 THAAPSNI
+12 AAPTNI
-20 TLSAIAGIYILAQV
+20 SLSAIAGIYILAQV
-34 IIVPALPDLGIIFSS
+34 IIVPALPDLGVIFSS

-83 VAIGFFIIFIL
+83 IAIGFFIIFIL

-99 YFSENIYVFLFLRFL
+99 YFSENIYIFLLFRFF

-131 IYKGNKA
+131 IYSGSKA

-168 SMQIFNFLTALG
+168 SMQIFNFLTILG
-180 LFLFVLIIFDL
+180 SLLFGLIIYDL
-191 KETNFNK
+191 DETNLNR
-198 SESMINQIKSY
+198 SPNMLSQIKSY
-209 PLLLSSMNFWPPT
+209 PLLLLSMNFWPPT

-241 VAAKVYGLS
+241 VAVNVYGLS
-250 PSQIGM
+250 PSQIGL
-256 LLALMPLGF
+256 LLAFIPLGF

-273 KLVNQFSTRLLL
+273 KIVDRFSTKLLL

-292 MIGPS
+292 ISGP
-297 LSFLTSNLYGHQL
+297 LIALLTSNLYTHPL
-310 AFFMPMII
+310 AFFLPMLILG
-318 MAFGTGIIWPV
+318 FGTGIIWPV

-348 SSALMVTTSA
+348 SSALMVITSA
-358 ISSGVLGWNIENSDP
+358 LSSGFLGWNIENIDP
-373 ILALVSMLFLVGA
+373 IMGLVGTLIVA
-386 ATILSSLF
+386 GIATILSALF
-394 IKN
+394 IKSD

>member
-1 MNSLKKELLQM
+1 MSK
-12 THAAPSNI
+12 AAPTNI

-34 IIVPALPDLGIIFSS
+34 IIVPALPDLGIIFLS

-83 VAIGFFIIFIL
+83 IAIGFFIIFIL

-99 YFSENIYVFLFLRFL
+99 YFSENIYIFLLFRFF

-131 IYKGNKA
+131 IYSGSKA

-155 GPLLGGLISDYFG
+155 GPLLGGLISDYLG
-168 SMQIFNFLTALG
+168 SMQIFNFLTILG
-180 LFLFVLIIFDL
+180 LLLFGLIIYDL
-191 KETNFNK
+191 DETNLNR
-198 SESMINQIKSY
+198 SPNMLSQIKSY
-209 PLLLSSMNFWPPT
+209 PLLLLSMNFWPPT

-241 VAAKVYGLS
+241 VAVNVYGLS
-250 PSQIGM
+250 PSQIGL
-256 LLALMPLGF
+256 LLAFIPLGF

-273 KLVNQFSTRLLL
+273 KIVDQFSTKLLL
-285 ILGSILL
+285 ILGSMLL
-292 MIGPS
+292 ISGP
-297 LSFLTSNLYGHQL
+297 LIALLTSNLYTHPL
-310 AFFMPMII
+310 AFFLPMLI
-318 MAFGTGIIWPV
+318 MGFGTGIIWPV

-348 SSALMVTTSA
+348 SSALMVITSA
-358 ISSGVLGWNIENSDP
+358 LSSGFLGWNIENIDP
-373 ILALVSMLFLVGA
+373 IMGLVGTLIMA
-386 ATILSSLF
+386 GIATILSALF
-394 IKN
+394 IKSD